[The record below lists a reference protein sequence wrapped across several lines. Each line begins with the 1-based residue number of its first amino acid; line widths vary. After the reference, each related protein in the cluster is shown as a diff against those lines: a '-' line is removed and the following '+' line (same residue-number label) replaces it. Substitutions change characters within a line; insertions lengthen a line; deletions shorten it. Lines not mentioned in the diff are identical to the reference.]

1 MVTITFCYKTSTL
14 GRKPSS
20 LVDANNDFL
29 LQLQGLSE
37 RKAGAWRFSA
47 GFFFPKLMVCF
58 SRIFCGFWYVF
69 PGYFAGMIFRCHIWR
84 STKTWRCMHF
94 WMNKKE
100 LVQCGIE
107 AMMWQQN
114 GNLYDLNHLPKSK
127 TVAFALQLRETEPT
141 RDPSD
146 QTDHRTPQDKLRLRH
161 WSFLWCVRF
170 VDWWCIVVSFQTMSR
185 AKQPRSIQKIE
196 GKMWLDSGEVLV
208 IQQQL
213 VPDTN

>member
-1 MVTITFCYKTSTL
+1 MVTITFCFKTSTL
-14 GRKPSS
+14 GRKPFS

-29 LQLQGLSE
+29 LQLQGLSG

-47 GFFFPKLMVCF
+47 GFFRIFF
-58 SRIFCGFWYVF
+58 RIFCWDDFQMSLN
-69 PGYFAGMIFRCHIWR
+69 AI

-100 LVQCGIE
+100 HLQCGIE

-141 RDPSD
+141 CDPSD
-146 QTDHRTPQDKLRLRH
+146 QTDHQTPQDKLRLRH
-161 WSFLWCVRF
+161 WSFLR
-170 VDWWCIVVSFQTMSR
+170 
-185 AKQPRSIQKIE
+185 
-196 GKMWLDSGEVLV
+196 MWDLLIGGASLLFISNDVQSE
-208 IQQQL
+208 
-213 VPDTN
+213 TA

>member
-1 MVTITFCYKTSTL
+1 MIFFS
-14 GRKPSS
+14 
-20 LVDANNDFL
+20 NF
-29 LQLQGLSE
+29 
-37 RKAGAWRFSA
+37 KACLKEKRGVAVRRFFSY
-47 GFFFPKLMVCF
+47 FF
-58 SRIFCGFWYVF
+58 S
-69 PGYFAGMIFRCHIWR
+69 GYFAGMIFRCHTWR

-94 WMNKKE
+94 WMKKNE

-114 GNLYDLNHLPKSK
+114 GHLYDLDHLPKSK
-127 TVAFALQLRETEPT
+127 TVAFALKKNLPT
-141 RDPSD
+141 LTTTSRNRTDMWPKKPNRPPNASR
-146 QTDHRTPQDKLRLRH
+146 QTSSEALVLPED
-161 WSFLWCVRF
+161 VRF

-208 IQQQL
+208 IKQQL

>member
-1 MVTITFCYKTSTL
+1 MIFFSNFKACLKEKR
-14 GRKPSS
+14 GRGVFPP
-20 LVDANNDFL
+20 V
-29 LQLQGLSE
+29 
-37 RKAGAWRFSA
+37 
-47 GFFFPKLMVCF
+47 FFFF
-58 SRIFCGFWYVF
+58 RSRWYVF
-69 PGYFAGMIFRCHIWR
+69 PGYFAGFGMFFPDILLGWFSDVTYEDQR
-84 STKTWRCMHF
+84 KTWRCMHF